1 MKEYIAIF
9 HEIRPMFFVFEKQ
22 GMELEYNKDFSILG
36 KHKTRKVEFNVLGK
50 KITFIWPDI
59 FYIDYGIASVS
70 FIPVFSIL
78 RIDGTLKN
86 VRSSSCYYSTDRD
99 INAYAS
105 LLNGIGY
112 DVHCGKM
119 NCGFRGDKLWIPVLN
134 YGFNNSIWVK
144 TMLSDITIQDDH
156 FLMLKEFK
164 FLYGVPV
171 KYDIKNIGGDGHVY
185 FYEGKLCVDIF
196 HKEQDIKCTYKSSD
210 FLRATCERD
219 IGYSVISN
227 VVSEICENL
236 KVFFDR
242 HKIRYNKSS
251 ILNLYSTSLGLV
263 RFSHRKFKV
272 DNYYLAVTYFIN
284 ELIKRNLYKYI

>member
-1 MKEYIAIF
+1 MKEDIAIF
-9 HEIRPMFFVFEKQ
+9 HEIKPMFFVFEKQ
-22 GMELEYNKDFSILG
+22 GMKLEYNNDFSSLG
-36 KHKTRKVEFNVLGK
+36 EHKTKKVEFNVLGK

-70 FIPVFSIL
+70 FIPAFNIL

-86 VRSSSCYYSTDRD
+86 ARTSTCYYSTDMD
-99 INAYAS
+99 INALAS
-105 LLNGIGY
+105 LLNDIGY

-119 NCGFRGDKLWIPVLN
+119 NCGYRGDKLWIPVFN

-144 TMLSDITIQDDH
+144 TILSDILTQDEH
-156 FLMLKEFK
+156 FLMLEEFK

-171 KYDIKNIGGDGHVY
+171 KYDIKNIGGEGHVY

-196 HKEQDIKCTYKSSD
+196 HEEQDIKCTYKASD

-219 IGYSVISN
+219 IGYSVISK

-236 KVFFDR
+236 KDFFDR
-242 HKIRYNKSS
+242 NKIRYNKSS
-251 ILNLYSTSLGLV
+251 ILKLYNTSRGLV
-263 RFSHRKFKV
+263 RFTYRKFKM
-272 DNYYLAVTYFIN
+272 DNYYLAVTSFIN
-284 ELIKRNLYKYI
+284 ELIKSNLYKYI